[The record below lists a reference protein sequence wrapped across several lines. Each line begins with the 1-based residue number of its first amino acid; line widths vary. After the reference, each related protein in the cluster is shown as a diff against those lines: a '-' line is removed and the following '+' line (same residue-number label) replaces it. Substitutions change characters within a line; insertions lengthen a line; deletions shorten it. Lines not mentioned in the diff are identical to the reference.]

1 MRALTANDVVRVW
14 ELGHGRS
21 PVDQAVG
28 VLSAAFPLRTADEI
42 RRLSLGQRNA
52 HLLAVRERL
61 FGFEL
66 EAYSE
71 CDRCGKPLEFSL
83 SSAALRGALPVGDSY
98 EEFELAAEG
107 FAVRFRLLNSLDLVA
122 ASSCETVEAGRQLL
136 VKRCVL
142 AAQREQE
149 TVAVDELPAAVV
161 ALLASRLS
169 ECDPQAEVLI
179 DLACPTCDFR
189 WELPFDI
196 ASFLYAEIR
205 VQAQRLLRE
214 VHALARGYAWSE
226 SDILALSAQRR
237 RYYLEML
244 GQ

>member
-1 MRALTANDVVRVW
+1 MGALRADDIVRIW

-28 VLSAAFPLRTADEI
+28 VLSAAFPLRTAEEL

-52 HLLAVRERL
+52 LLLAVRESL
-61 FGFEL
+61 FGSEL

-71 CDRCGKPLEFSL
+71 CNNCGKPLEFSL
-83 SSAALRGALPVGDSY
+83 SSAALRGDLPAGDSSA
-98 EEFELAAEG
+98 EFDLAAEG
-107 FAVRFRLLNSLDLVA
+107 FVVRFRPLNSFDLVA
-122 ASSCETVEAGRQLL
+122 VSSCETVEAGRQLL

-142 AAQREQE
+142 AAQKEHE
-149 TVAVDELPAAVV
+149 TIAVNDLPAEVV
-161 ALLASRLS
+161 EYLASRLS
-169 ECDPQAEVLI
+169 ECDPQAEILI
-179 DLACPTCDFR
+179 DLACPVCDFR
-189 WELPFDI
+189 WELSFDI
-196 ASFLYAEIR
+196 ASFFYAEIT

-214 VHALARGYAWSE
+214 VHALARAYAWKE

>member
-1 MRALTANDVVRVW
+1 MRTLTADDVLRVW
-14 ELGHGRS
+14 ELGHHRS

-28 VLSAAFPLRTADEI
+28 VLSAVFPLRTADEL

-52 HLLAVRERL
+52 HLLAVRESL
-61 FGFEL
+61 FGSEL

-71 CDRCGKPLEFSL
+71 CANCGKPLEFSL
-83 SSAALRGALPVGDSY
+83 SSAALRGDLPGDDSY
-98 EEFELAAEG
+98 AEFDLATQG
-107 FAVRFRLLNSLDLVA
+107 FAVRFRPLNSFDLVA
-122 ASSCETVEAGRQLL
+122 ASACETVEAGRQLL

-142 AAQREQE
+142 GAQGEQAA
-149 TVAVDELPAAVV
+149 VAADELPAAVV
-161 ALLASRLS
+161 ALLASRLA

-179 DLACPTCDFR
+179 DLACPACDFR

-205 VQAQRLLRE
+205 VQARRLLRE

-244 GQ
+244 DQ